1 MKSLIFTGLATCI
14 SATALAAPN
23 DAYCLKLGKM
33 AQSAAQVM
41 EAGGTEEMLKK
52 LRAASVAKDKQVKS
66 EDQQKIDQQ
75 NEAMMDTVSSYVFT
89 TKQESKTARLVVY
102 KKCLSG
108 DFN

>member
-1 MKSLIFTGLATCI
+1 MKNFIFTAIAACI

-23 DAYCLKLGKM
+23 DAYCLKLGKI
-33 AQSAAQVM
+33 AQSAAEVM
-41 EAGGTEEMLKK
+41 EAGGTEEMLKNV
-52 LRAASVAKDKQVKS
+52 RIASAAKDKQVKN
-66 EDQQKIDQQ
+66 EEQMKIDQQ
-75 NEAMMDTVSSYVFT
+75 NEAMMDTVASYVFT

>member
-1 MKSLIFTGLATCI
+1 MKKIIFMCI
-14 SATALAAPN
+14 SVSIGATAFAAPN
-23 DAYCLKLGKM
+23 DAYCLKMGKM

-41 EAGGTEEMLKK
+41 EAGGTEEMLKN
-52 LRAASVAKDKQVKS
+52 LRMASAAKDKQVKS
-66 EDQQKIDQQ
+66 EEQLKIDQQ
-75 NEAMMDTVSSYVFT
+75 NESMMDTVASYVFT

>member
-41 EAGGTEEMLKK
+41 EAGGTEEMLKN
-52 LRAASVAKDKQVKS
+52 LRAASVAKDKHVKS
-66 EDQQKIDQQ
+66 EEQLKIDQQ
-75 NEAMMDTVSSYVFT
+75 NEAMMDAVASYVFT
-89 TKQESKTARLVVY
+89 TKQDSKTARLVVY

>member
-1 MKSLIFTGLATCI
+1 MKNFIFTAIATCI

-23 DAYCLKLGKM
+23 DAYCLKLGKI
-33 AQSAAQVM
+33 AQSTAEVM
-41 EAGGTEEMLKK
+41 EAGGTEEMLKN
-52 LRAASVAKDKQVKS
+52 LRITSTAKDKRVRTEGQL
-66 EDQQKIDQQ
+66 KIDQK
-75 NEAMMDTVSSYVFT
+75 NEAMMDTVASFVFT